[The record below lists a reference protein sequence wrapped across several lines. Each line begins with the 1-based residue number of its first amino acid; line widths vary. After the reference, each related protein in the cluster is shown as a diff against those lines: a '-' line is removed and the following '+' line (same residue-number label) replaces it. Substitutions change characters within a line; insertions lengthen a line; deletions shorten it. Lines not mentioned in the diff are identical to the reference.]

1 MCLRCNI
8 SNARPHEVR
17 RRKQTADNAAYRRV
31 YIVRHPEL
39 LKDGFWQ
46 FSFHARS
53 CAEGLPPALEPRL
66 RVIPLNR
73 NGARQFFALRQADAS
88 EFGLARAAQLLLS
101 ARLLLIALSPVLP
114 LLFLRK
120 IVRTAN
126 CHAQYRRP
134 VRHAFSRL
142 PFFCSDGDLARC
154 AYIWKASCAD
164 E

>member
-88 EFGLARAAQLLLS
+88 EFGLARAAQFALS
-101 ARLLLIALSPVLP
+101 RRLLPIALSPVLP

-120 IVRTAN
+120 IVRAAN
-126 CHAQYRRP
+126 RRARYRRP
-134 VRHAFSRL
+134 LRHALTCL

-164 E
+164 A